1 MRNLT
6 LLFAML
12 FASVAGVWADVPGNL
27 ALNKTA
33 IATSATANHPASNAV
48 DGDPTTRWE
57 SASSDPQTLQID
69 LGEDKT
75 FRSIVIVWETACSKD
90 FSITAHA
97 SDGATFTDG
106 YLDNGAEIY
115 SVTYNTTSGKKRYT
129 QIIKLNAATVA
140 RYVKLHSTARD
151 TQYGNSIYEFYI
163 LEDENPT
170 PIIYSCNLTVS
181 QNYME
186 TNGSITLTVD
196 DKRDQFGGAIDTNP
210 DLSIALGGG
219 TLEGTTYT
227 APSTEQMVVLR
238 AAMPNGRFTDV
249 TVDVVNNS
257 SIQAVTENNI
267 WIEEGCQFSGNDGQ
281 LSNAFDDNYAN
292 DWVLHAPDGEN
303 KNYESGFVIDLK
315 GTYNIKRIIERYEN
329 SCPADYTIAFSAD
342 GVSYTTVKTVASY
355 SQSTPADIFNRYMND
370 ARAIGIRYIRFHC
383 SRASLIYGVKVRRF
397 EILAEQVTTV
407 SNDATG
413 PVFANK
419 PTTTVAARTATVKL
433 DATDATGNYLYYTV
447 KETAPA
453 TGEAQ
458 TFRYTTMQS
467 GNYSHTISGLNPQ
480 TQYTYQ
486 FVAYDLFGNASEAK
500 NVTFETSP
508 VKITKIQGTVNKPNS
523 TEKDIAEQIFQ
534 MNTPTTTKPVFT
546 IIDEDGNEVAE
557 GTQGLDIKYV
567 ILHDELGILSTTG
580 LETVAVEGMGNKPY
594 NTTGTFNIVDGK
606 TGTAVI
612 RIIATYKDGNG
623 GVAVGHYGISVF
635 NPNLTITEFK
645 VTSVTAGGDT
655 YTENTDHSAIS
666 GTHGNLKEIINN
678 RLTAAGNGKTYM
690 DVTDITIEGT
700 LDTRDLRT
708 LREMGGVKFNI
719 TTNSKGFTAEQMAA
733 HPYYFENDEHLNNYR
748 GHYGEYGGTGTQGN
762 LHTLNL
768 ANATFTVVSMDETK
782 TIHEYT
788 DDQWNNLSEDKK
800 IALNQND
807 NVLVTL
813 PVEEDENTWDFVDWR
828 NTGNL
833 HNINQFAFMG
843 CVNLVEVTLP
853 DVPNLMIGMHAF
865 EHCENLQKV
874 HNMDKV
880 TWFADYSFNQDKSL
894 VGGNSA
900 HVNDGSKV
908 EFSSDLTYIGYVAFQ
923 NCEKMKLYSRHL
935 PDNINHIG
943 DQAFASCKGFDS
955 YIVYPNNP
963 SLDIAHM
970 ATGVFLNCSNL
981 QQVYVPSTTVT
992 FGYVEFQDCTSLTDV
1007 NFYNAAAPAWTT
1019 DAVANEKPTDI
1030 NQEAYSANLV
1040 NVIANAFDRCR
1051 VLKDECFQ
1059 RLYNTKLIGS
1069 AAFANCEQMTNT
1081 SFNILIKHFCDGNDQ
1096 DNKAAGNGK
1105 VLSNEPSLCDYT
1117 LPYRAF
1123 NGCIGLTTVDFNQCD
1138 NSVVR
1143 IDDEAFNDCSN
1154 ITTVTLPAALTSMG
1168 DIVFANCASLQTVTV
1183 QNPVAPTMDHEA
1195 LTYEVTVKNE
1205 QGQDVKETRQANIF
1219 LNTPSEEVE
1228 IIFPEALKTANDAS
1242 GYKTYRANAHFMNA
1256 MKRTLDES
1264 AATYDVTPQYGADVT
1279 LIRTFK
1285 ASQWNTL
1292 VLPFGL
1298 QNNNSR
1304 TDHTANVLSAALN
1317 NGTIA
1322 AYRGVSNEQTFVFM
1336 TYKNTDAIKAFM
1348 PVITYTTT
1356 ETVNPVFEDVDINF
1370 DDAGNK
1376 IAAASMNVI
1385 AYSGNKGDAI
1395 PADNDKLDA
1404 QYTGD
1409 NALANT
1415 GFQFTGAFK
1424 TVYSEQGLTA
1434 AGIEGGTADVNDGDY
1449 IIQSNA
1455 FYEVQNADTK
1465 AYRVKAFRGWFKKQG
1480 ANNAKFATMSI
1491 QAVDGMSN
1499 ITNEIVQIDTE
1510 TGEQIKPENIYS
1522 LNGTLVRSNATT
1534 TDGLPKGIYIKGGKK
1549 IVVR

>member
-57 SASSDPQTLQID
+57 SASYDPQTLQID

-106 YLDNGAEIY
+106 YLDNGTEIY
-115 SVTYNTTSGKKRYT
+115 SVTDNTTSGKKRYT
-129 QIIKLNAATVA
+129 QIIKLDAATVA

-407 SNDATG
+407 SDDATG
-413 PVFANK
+413 PVFANE

-447 KETAPA
+447 KEMEPA

-458 TFRYTTMQS
+458 TFRFTTMQN
-467 GNYSHTISGLNPQ
+467 GNYSHTISGLSPQ

-486 FVAYDLFGNASEAK
+486 FVAYDIFGNASEAK
-500 NVTFETSP
+500 NVTFETGP
-508 VKITKIQGTVNKPNS
+508 VKITKIQGTVDKPNS
-523 TEKDIAEQIFQ
+523 EDKDIAEQIFA
-534 MNTPTTTKPVFT
+534 MNSATTTKPVFT
-546 IIDEDGNEVAE
+546 IIDEDGNTVAE
-557 GTQGLDIKYV
+557 NTTDLDIKYV
-567 ILHDELGILSTTG
+567 ILHDDLGILSTDG
-580 LETVAVEGMGNKPY
+580 LSTVAVENTDMPY
-594 NTTGTFNIVDGK
+594 NTNGVFNIVANH

-612 RIIATYKDGNG
+612 RIIATYKNGVG

-635 NPNLTITEFK
+635 NPALTLTTFT
-645 VTSVTAGGDT
+645 VLAVNDGTDT
-655 YTENTDHSAIS
+655 YTKQEDGTSPIS
-666 GTHGNLKEIINN
+666 GTHGNLKKIIND

-708 LREMGGVKFNI
+708 LREMGGVKFNV
-719 TTNSKGFTAEQMAA
+719 TANSKGFTAEQMAA

-782 TIHEYT
+782 TIHE
-788 DDQWNNLSEDKK
+788 DQWNNLSEDKK

-843 CVNLVEVTLP
+843 CVNLEEVTLP
-853 DVPNLMIGMHAF
+853 NVSNLMIGMHAF

-923 NCEKMKLYSRHL
+923 NCESMKLYSRHL

-981 QQVYVPSTTVT
+981 QQVYIPSTTVT
-992 FGYVEFQDCTSLTDV
+992 FGYMEFQGCSKLTDV
-1007 NFYNAAAPAWTT
+1007 NFYNAGAPAWTT
-1019 DAVANEKPTDI
+1019 DAVADEKPTAI
-1030 NQEAYSANLV
+1030 NETAYSANLV
-1040 NVIANAFDRCR
+1040 NVIANAFADC
-1051 VLKDECFQ
+1051 VALKDENFK

-1069 AAFANCEQMTNT
+1069 TAFAGCKLMTDE
-1081 SFNILIKHFCDGNDQ
+1081 SFNTLIKHFCDGNDQ

-1105 VLSNEPSLCDYT
+1105 VLSNDPSLCDYT
-1117 LPYRAF
+1117 VPYRAF
-1123 NGCIGLTTVDFNQCD
+1123 HGCDNLTTVDFNQCE
-1138 NSVVR
+1138 NTVKR
-1143 IDDEAFNDCSN
+1143 IDTEAFSNCDN
-1154 ITTVTLPAALTSMG
+1154 ITTVVLPVALTSMG
-1168 DIVFANCASLQTVTV
+1168 DIVFANCTALQTVTV
-1183 QNPVAPTMDHEA
+1183 QNSVAPTMDHET
-1195 LTYEVTVKNE
+1195 LTYETIVKNE
-1205 QGQDVKETRQANIF
+1205 QNEDVVETRQANIF
-1219 LNTPSEEVE
+1219 LNTPSEKVE

-1256 MKRTLDES
+1256 MTRTVNDSGTEYNV
-1264 AATYDVTPQYGADVT
+1264 APQFGGD
-1279 LIRTFK
+1279 FK
-1285 ASQWNTL
+1285 LTRSFTAGWNTL
-1292 VLPFGL
+1292 ALPFGSPATGKDI
-1298 QNNNSR
+1298 NGVAKFKAAFEDANF
-1304 TDHTANVLSAALN
+1304 DHIST
-1317 NGTIA
+1317 
-1322 AYRGVSNEQTFVFM
+1322 YRGRKGETFMFM
-1336 TYKNTDAIKAFM
+1336 KMDDEDALADFE
-1348 PVITYTTT
+1348 PVM
-1356 ETVNPVFEDVDINF
+1356 VKLKNPVTSEITFTDVDINYNHSTKALIQPNAMTINTVSLAS
-1370 DDAGNK
+1370 DDD
-1376 IAAASMNVI
+1376 
-1385 AYSGNKGDAI
+1385 YSSVG
-1395 PADNDKLDA
+1395 
-1404 QYTGD
+1404 Q
-1409 NALANT
+1409 LANLADD
-1415 GFQFTGAFK
+1415 FKFTGTYKVLLNASK
-1424 TVYSEQGLTA
+1424 EDMTY
-1434 AGIEGGTADVNDGDY
+1434 IKDGDY
-1449 IIQSNA
+1449 IIQTNNGMTT
-1455 FYEVQNADTK
+1455 FVKCETGKRYGL
-1465 AYRVKAFRGWFKKQG
+1465 KAFRGWFQ
-1480 ANNAKFATMSI
+1480 ANS
-1491 QAVDGMSN
+1491 SN
-1499 ITNEIVQIDTE
+1499 PRSALMNIMDFNVGEGITNEIGTIDTA
-1510 TGEQIKPENIYS
+1510 TGEITTAPQDIYTI
-1522 LNGTLVRSNATT
+1522 NGQLVRKGATST
-1534 TDGLPKGIYIKGGKK
+1534 NGLSKGIYIMGGRK
-1549 IVVR
+1549 IVVK

>member
-75 FRSIVIVWETACSKD
+75 FKSIVIVWETACSKN

-115 SVTYNTTSGKKRYT
+115 SVTDNTTSGKKRYT

-407 SNDATG
+407 SDDATG
-413 PVFANK
+413 PVFANE

-447 KETAPA
+447 KEMAPA

-458 TFRYTTMQS
+458 TFRFTTMQN

-486 FVAYDLFGNASEAK
+486 FVAYDIFGNASEAK
-500 NVTFETSP
+500 NVTFETGP
-508 VKITKIQGTVNKPNS
+508 VKIAKIQGTVDKPNS
-523 TEKDIAEQIFQ
+523 EDKDIAEQIFA
-534 MNTPTTTKPVFT
+534 MNSATTTKPVFT
-546 IIDEDGNEVAE
+546 IIDEDGNTVAE
-557 GTQGLDIKYV
+557 NTPDLDIKYV
-567 ILHDELGILSTTG
+567 ILHDNLGILSTDG
-580 LETVAVEGMGNKPY
+580 LSTVAVENTDMPY
-594 NTTGTFNIVDGK
+594 NTNGVFNIVANH

-612 RIIATYKDGNG
+612 RIIATYKNGVG

-635 NPNLTITEFK
+635 NPALTLTTFT
-645 VTSVTAGGDT
+645 VLAVNDGTDT
-655 YTENTDHSAIS
+655 YTKQEDGTSPIS
-666 GTHGNLKEIINN
+666 GTHGNLKKIIND

-708 LREMGGVKFNI
+708 LREMGGVKFNV
-719 TTNSKGFTAEQMAA
+719 TANSKGFTAEQMAA
-733 HPYYFENDEHLNNYR
+733 HPYYFENDEHINNYR

-843 CVNLVEVTLP
+843 CVNLEEVTLP
-853 DVPNLMIGMHAF
+853 NVSNLMIGMHAF

-880 TWFADYSFNQDKSL
+880 RWFADYSFNQDKSL

-923 NCEKMKLYSRHL
+923 NCESMKLYSRHL

-992 FGYVEFQDCTSLTDV
+992 FGYVEFQGCTSLTDV
-1007 NFYNAAAPAWTT
+1007 NFYNAADPAWTA

-1030 NQEAYSANLV
+1030 NQEAYSAALV
-1040 NVIANAFDRCR
+1040 NVIANAFDGCR
-1051 VLKDECFQ
+1051 VLKDENFK

-1081 SFNILIKHFCDGNDQ
+1081 SFNTLIKHFCDGNDQ

-1183 QNPVAPTMDHEA
+1183 QNSVAPTMDHAE
-1195 LTYEVTVKNE
+1195 LTYQVTVKDKDKK
-1205 QGQDVKETRQANIF
+1205 DVTETHDANIF
-1219 LNTPSEEVE
+1219 LNTPSEKVE
-1228 IIFPEALKTANDAS
+1228 IIFPEELKTANDAS

-1256 MKRTLDES
+1256 MTRTVNDSGTEYIV
-1264 AATYDVTPQYGADVT
+1264 APQFGGD
-1279 LIRTFK
+1279 FK
-1285 ASQWNTL
+1285 LTRSFTAGWNTL
-1292 VLPFGL
+1292 ALPFGSPATGKDI
-1298 QNNNSR
+1298 NGVAKFKAAFEDANF
-1304 TDHTANVLSAALN
+1304 DHIST
-1317 NGTIA
+1317 
-1322 AYRGVSNEQTFVFM
+1322 YRGRKGETFMFM
-1336 TYKNTDAIKAFM
+1336 MMDDEDALADFE
-1348 PVITYTTT
+1348 PVM
-1356 ETVNPVFEDVDINF
+1356 VKLKNPVTSEITFTDVDINYNHSTK
-1370 DDAGNK
+1370 ALIQPNAMT
-1376 IAAASMNVI
+1376 INTVSLASDK
-1385 AYSGNKGDAI
+1385 YSSVG
-1395 PADNDKLDA
+1395 
-1404 QYTGD
+1404 Q
-1409 NALANT
+1409 LANLADD
-1415 GFQFTGAFK
+1415 FKFTGTYKVLLNASK
-1424 TVYSEQGLTA
+1424 EDMTY
-1434 AGIEGGTADVNDGDY
+1434 IKDGDY
-1449 IIQSNA
+1449 IIQTNNGVTT
-1455 FYEVQNADTK
+1455 FVRCETGKRYGL
-1465 AYRVKAFRGWFKKQG
+1465 KAFRGWFQ
-1480 ANNAKFATMSI
+1480 ANSSNARSALMNIMDFNA
-1491 QAVDGMSN
+1491 GEG
-1499 ITNEIVQIDTE
+1499 ITNEIGTIDTA
-1510 TGEQIKPENIYS
+1510 TGEITTAPQDIYTI
-1522 LNGTLVRSNATT
+1522 NGQLVRKGATST
-1534 TDGLPKGIYIKGGKK
+1534 NGLSKGIYIMGGRK
-1549 IVVR
+1549 IVVK

>member
-1 MRNLT
+1 MALAFSVQSSFAETILTEANLASGKTATASSTEGGRSAGDAIDGQATATPWGPNYNAEGQMNGSWWKLDLGSAQAFTTIRIFYNNQAPKKAKIEISNNDADWTEVAQVGSDYGNASDAHTYIYKVGHRNAQYIRISCIEGGTYGMGFNEFEVYNHAYYLAAISVSPATVNKNITSNITITGTDNEGDAYYEFTPTGITTGTVINATNASLGLYAIAFNTGAIGETETITATDNNDNTKTATTTIGVQAPVISSLVDFNDNAKKDFVSAGDLIQMVVNDQFGGQYPLEGLTLSANTTAQPTADGNTIAYTVPAVENGGTITLSVSKGTKTLTRNLYVLGNNLPAPRIPT
-6 LLFAML
+6 DVYKPVITVFDN
-12 FASVAGVWADVPGNL
+12 ADSHIHFTYGTGGTTVDE
-27 ALNKTA
+27 TA
-33 IATSATANHPASNAV
+33 YTPNGKYVRRIIQDKSIVVGRHDTDVFPASNASGQINWNPV
-48 DGDPTTRWE
+48 ANGASELKADIFSAHAGNQVWFNIEGGSSTT
-57 SASSDPQTLQID
+57 PVTLNEGWNTVEWD
-69 LGEDKT
+69 CST
-75 FRSIVIVWETACSKD
+75 FNSN
-90 FSITAHA
+90 ITAIRIESKHP
-97 SDGATFTDG
+97 
-106 YLDNGAEIY
+106 DN
-115 SVTYNTTSGKKRYT
+115 
-129 QIIKLNAATVA
+129 
-140 RYVKLHSTARD
+140 
-151 TQYGNSIYEFYI
+151 
-163 LEDENPT
+163 
-170 PIIYSCNLTVS
+170 
-181 QNYME
+181 
-186 TNGSITLTVD
+186 
-196 DKRDQFGGAIDTNP
+196 TNP
-210 DLSIALGGG
+210 DILITNL
-219 TLEGTTYT
+219 YFV
-227 APSTEQMVVLR
+227 AP
-238 AAMPNGRFTDV
+238 
-249 TVDVVNNS
+249 
-257 SIQAVTENNI
+257 
-267 WIEEGCQFSGNDGQ
+267 
-281 LSNAFDDNYAN
+281 
-292 DWVLHAPDGEN
+292 
-303 KNYESGFVIDLK
+303 
-315 GTYNIKRIIERYEN
+315 
-329 SCPADYTIAFSAD
+329 
-342 GVSYTTVKTVASY
+342 
-355 SQSTPADIFNRYMND
+355 
-370 ARAIGIRYIRFHC
+370 
-383 SRASLIYGVKVRRF
+383 
-397 EILAEQVTTV
+397 
-407 SNDATG
+407 
-413 PVFANK
+413 
-419 PTTTVAARTATVKL
+419 
-433 DATDATGNYLYYTV
+433 
-447 KETAPA
+447 
-453 TGEAQ
+453 Q
-458 TFRYTTMQS
+458 T
-467 GNYSHTISGLNPQ
+467 TIS
-480 TQYTYQ
+480 
-486 FVAYDLFGNASEAK
+486 
-500 NVTFETSP
+500 
-508 VKITKIQGTVNKPNS
+508 KIQGTVDKEG
-523 TEKDIAEQIFQ
+523 TTDKDIAEQIFVL
-534 MNTPTTTKPVFT
+534 NTATTSKPDYT
-546 IIDEDGNEVAE
+546 IIDVNGNTVAE
-557 GTQGLDIKYV
+557 DTEGLDIKYV
-567 ILHDELGILSTTG
+567 VLENPTGIINTEGLS
-580 LETVAVEGMGNKPY
+580 TVAVEGMGDKFY
-594 NTTGTFNIVDGK
+594 NTTGVFPIAADY

-612 RIIATYKDGNG
+612 RIIATYKNGVG
-623 GVAVGHYGISVF
+623 GVAVGHYGISVYD
-635 NPNLTITEFK
+635 PNLTISTFT
-645 VTSVTAGGDT
+645 VVSVTAGGDT

-666 GTHGNLKEIINN
+666 GNHGQLKDLINN
-678 RLTAAGNGKTYM
+678 RLTTAGNDKTYM
-690 DVTDITIEGT
+690 DVTAITIEGT

-708 LREMGGVKFNI
+708 LREMGGVKFDV
-719 TTNSKGFTAEQMAA
+719 TTNSHGFTAEQMAA
-733 HPYYFENDEHLNNYR
+733 HPYYFENDAHLNDYR
-748 GHYGEYGGTGTQGN
+748 GHYGNYGGEETHGN
-762 LHTLNL
+762 LHTLDL
-768 ANATFTVVSMDETK
+768 SKATFTVVSMADTK
-782 TIHEYT
+782 TIHNYT
-788 DDQWNNLSEDKK
+788 DEAWAALSEDQK
-800 IALNQND
+800 IALNQSD
-807 NVLVTL
+807 NVIVTM
-813 PVEEDENTWDFVDWR
+813 PVEETGNTWNFVDWR

-843 CVNLVEVTLP
+843 CVNLEEVTLP
-853 DVPNLMIGMHAF
+853 STSNLMIGMHAF

-880 TWFADYSFNQDKSL
+880 TWFGDYCFNQDKSL

-900 HVNDGSKV
+900 NVNDGSKV

-981 QQVYVPSTTVT
+981 REVYIPSTTVT

-1069 AAFANCEQMTNT
+1069 AAFANCELMTNT

-1154 ITTVTLPAALTSMG
+1154 ITTVTLPNALTSMG
-1168 DIVFANCASLQTVTV
+1168 DIVFANCTSLQTVTV
-1183 QNPVAPTMDHEA
+1183 QNPVAPTMDHET

-1219 LNTPSEEVE
+1219 LNTPSEKVE

-1256 MKRTLDES
+1256 MKRTLNES
-1264 AATYDVTPQYGADVT
+1264 AATYDVTPQYGANVT
-1279 LIRTFK
+1279 LQRTFK

-1298 QNNNSR
+1298 QNNNDR
-1304 TDHTANVLSAALN
+1304 TSHTANVLSAALN

-1322 AYRGVSNEQTFVFM
+1322 AYRGVSNDQTFVFM
-1336 TYKNTDAIKAFM
+1336 TYQNTDAVKAFM

-1356 ETVNPVFEDVDINF
+1356 ETVNPVFEDVDVNF
-1370 DDAGNK
+1370 DDAGKK

-1395 PADNDKLDA
+1395 PASQDNLDA

-1424 TVYSEQGLTA
+1424 TVYSAGGLTA
-1434 AGIEGGTADVNDGDY
+1434 AKIDGGTADINNGDY

-1499 ITNEIVQIDTE
+1499 ITDEIIQIDTE